1 MSQQPSFNLDTE
13 LKKCKTIDDLT
24 GKNGLL
30 QRLLGPMIEKMLES
44 EMDELL
50 GYKRH
55 SRQAKD
61 SDNRRNGKTQ
71 KVVNSSFGP
80 VEITIPRDRDGDF
93 EPKLVKKHQRS
104 ISSFD
109 EKIISMYAKGMT
121 TRDIQSHVQELYGAE
136 ISPTTISNITE
147 KVMGE
152 VQIWQSRPLQEVYA
166 VLYLDAIH
174 YKVREGSRIVSKASY
189 TCFGIDLDGRKDVLG
204 IWVGESEGARFWL
217 GVCTELKNRGVKD
230 VFIACI
236 DGLKGFPEAI
246 NAVFPQTTVQL
257 CVIHMIRNSIKYVS
271 YKNAK
276 EFMRDLQDVYKSP
289 SESSATIALNLLSEK
304 WGKQYP
310 MAVRPWL
317 THWEDV
323 KTFLNFPD
331 PLRRIIY
338 TTNAVEAL
346 HRQFRKITK
355 NRAVFPS
362 DEALTKL
369 LYLAIRDIS
378 KKWTVPV
385 RDWHSIITCLL
396 AVYGDRVSICTGA

>member
-1 MSQQPSFNLDTE
+1 MSQQTPIDLDAE
-13 LKKCKTIDDLT
+13 LKKCKTMDDLT

-30 QRLLGPMIEKMLES
+30 QRLLGPMIEKMLEC
-44 EMDELL
+44 EMDEQL
-50 GYKRH
+50 GYERH

-71 KVVNSSFGP
+71 KIVKGSFGP
-80 VEITIPRDRDGDF
+80 VEITIPRDRDGEF
-93 EPKLVKKHQRS
+93 EPKLIKKHQRS

-136 ISPTTISNITE
+136 ISSTTISNITE
-147 KVMGE
+147 KVMEEAQG
-152 VQIWQSRPLQEVYA
+152 WQSRPLAEIYA

-174 YKVREGSRIVSKASY
+174 YKVREGGRIVSKASY
-189 TCFGIDLDGRKDVLG
+189 TCFGVDLEGRKDVLG

-217 GVCTELKNRGVKD
+217 KVCTELKNRGVRD

-246 NAVFPQTTVQL
+246 NAVFPQTTIQL
-257 CVIHMIRNSIKYVS
+257 CIIHLIRNSIKYVP
-271 YKNAK
+271 YKHYK
-276 EFMRDLQDVYKSP
+276 EFIGDLQAVYKAF
-289 SESSATIALNLLSEK
+289 SEGSAIIALNLLNGK
-304 WGKQYP
+304 WGEKYP
-310 MAVRPWL
+310 MAVRPWVNQ
-317 THWEDV
+317 WENI
-323 KTFLNFPD
+323 KTFLDFPE
-331 PLRRIIY
+331 PLRKIIY

-346 HRQFRKITK
+346 HRQFRKVTK

-362 DEALTKL
+362 DDALTKL

-378 KKWTVPV
+378 KKWTMPI
-385 RDWHSIITCLL
+385 RDWRSIITCLL
-396 AVYGDRVSICTGA
+396 AVYGDRVNVRTGA